1 MKKLLSVL
9 MLIALT
15 STLAASAAESRLQNY
30 VDKKLAPITT
40 KEKELNAREEAQQKA
55 NAQKQAEYKK
65 QQEASKAKI
74 EQQQKEAK
82 ARHEATKNAIKSEA
96 NYWKSLKK

>member
-15 STLAASAAESRLQNY
+15 STLAVSAAESRLQNY

-40 KEKELNAREEAQQKA
+40 KEKELNARAEAQQKA

-65 QQEASKAKI
+65 QQEARKAKI

-82 ARHEATKNAIKSEA
+82 ARHEATKNAIQSEA

>member
-1 MKKLLSVL
+1 MKKLLTVL

-40 KEKELNAREEAQQKA
+40 KEKELNAKAEAQQKA
-55 NAQKQAEYKK
+55 NAQKKAEYKK
-65 QQEASKAKI
+65 QQEARKAKI

>member
-1 MKKLLSVL
+1 MKKFLSIL

-40 KEKELNAREEAQQKA
+40 KEKELNARAEAQQKA
-55 NAQKQAEYKK
+55 NAQKQEEYKK
-65 QQEASKAKI
+65 QQEARKAKI

-82 ARHEATKNAIKSEA
+82 ARHEATKNAIQSEA
-96 NYWKSLKK
+96 NYWKSLRK

>member
-1 MKKLLSVL
+1 MKKVLSVL

-40 KEKELNAREEAQQKA
+40 KEKELNARAEAQQKA

-65 QQEASKAKI
+65 QQEARQAKY
-74 EQQQKEAK
+74 EQQKKDVK

-96 NYWKSLKK
+96 DYWKSLKK

>member
-1 MKKLLSVL
+1 

-40 KEKELNAREEAQQKA
+40 KEKELNSKAEAQKKA
-55 NAQKQAEYKK
+55 NEAKKAEYKK
-65 QQEASKAKI
+65 QQEARQAKY
-74 EQQQKEAK
+74 EQQKKDAK

>member
-1 MKKLLSVL
+1 MKKVLSVL

-40 KEKELNAREEAQQKA
+40 KEKELNARAEAQQKA
-55 NAQKQAEYKK
+55 NAKKQAEYKK
-65 QQEASKAKI
+65 QQEARQAKY
-74 EQQQKEAK
+74 EQQKKDAK

-96 NYWKSLKK
+96 EYWKSLKK

>member
-1 MKKLLSVL
+1 

-40 KEKELNAREEAQQKA
+40 KEKELNARAEAQQQA

-65 QQEASKAKI
+65 QQEARKAKI
-74 EQQQKEAK
+74 EQQKKEAK
-82 ARHEATKNAIKSEA
+82 ARLEATKNSIKSEA

>member
-40 KEKELNAREEAQQKA
+40 KEKELNARAEAQQKA
-55 NAQKQAEYKK
+55 NAQKNRSRK
-65 QQEASKAKI
+65 
-74 EQQQKEAK
+74 
-82 ARHEATKNAIKSEA
+82 
-96 NYWKSLKK
+96 

>member
-1 MKKLLSVL
+1 MKKILSVL

-40 KEKELNAREEAQQKA
+40 KEKELNARAEAQQKA
-55 NAQKQAEYKK
+55 NAKKQAKY
-65 QQEASKAKI
+65 
-74 EQQQKEAK
+74 EQQKKDAK

>member
-15 STLAASAAESRLQNY
+15 STMAASAAESRLQNY

-40 KEKELNAREEAQQKA
+40 KEIECKSRSTTKS
-55 NAQKQAEYKK
+55 KC
-65 QQEASKAKI
+65 SKASRI
-74 EQQQKEAK
+74 QKT
-82 ARHEATKNAIKSEA
+82 ARS
-96 NYWKSLKK
+96 S

>member
-40 KEKELNAREEAQQKA
+40 KEKELNARVEAQQKA

-65 QQEASKAKI
+65 QQEARKAKI

-82 ARHEATKNAIKSEA
+82 ARHEATKNAIQSEA

>member
-1 MKKLLSVL
+1 MKKILSVL

-40 KEKELNAREEAQQKA
+40 KEKELNARAEAQHGVYLA
-55 NAQKQAEYKK
+55 CRFHSRSKK
-65 QQEASKAKI
+65 EIISKND
-74 EQQQKEAK
+74 E
-82 ARHEATKNAIKSEA
+82 TV
-96 NYWKSLKK
+96 